1 MKAAARIAG
10 LIALVALIASC
21 PLVERNLPAEEAKG
35 ETETGAATPDSDS
48 GTLTIDFSSI
58 FASARTLVPAGMSI
72 SRCDITGT
80 LEGGGDSFAGSVGPG
95 ESFSRG
101 GLAVGLWTI
110 EIDAFNAGGTLVG
123 HGETT
128 ARITAGSTTTARIT
142 IHPVP
147 GNGTL
152 SLTLRWG
159 KSTFQSSSVRAVL
172 SPAIT
177 ADGTLRFRVR
187 VEGDYRVGTYTSD
200 AVPAGYY
207 VLTLQLIGDGAVV
220 WGTMEAVRIAA
231 GLITEKTWTYAPP

>member
-10 LIALVALIASC
+10 LIALVILIAGC
-21 PLVERNLPAEEAKG
+21 PLVERNLPAEEARA
-35 ETETGAATPDSDS
+35 ETGAENPDGDS

-110 EIDAFNAGGTLVG
+110 VIDAFNADGTLVG

-128 ARITAGSTTTARIT
+128 ARITAGSTTTVQIT

-159 KSTFQSSSVRAVL
+159 KKVFQTPGTIEAYL
-172 SPAIT
+172 FPAIT
-177 ADGTLRFRVR
+177 PDGALSFTPRVQ
-187 VEGDYRVGTYTSD
+187 GDYRMGTYVNTE
-200 AVPAGYY
+200 VPAGYY
-207 VLTLQLIGDGAVV
+207 VLTLQLSGDGAVV

-231 GLITEKTWTYAPP
+231 DLITEKTWTYTPP